1 MRPLDSRFRGNDEEF
16 ETTCRDIQMRWMFR
30 SSGHFA
36 VLFVMSGI
44 LFGGRVNED
53 RCEQTPAQSTAKQK
67 AKKVYTNEDLK
78 NLKDTTRVNQ
88 PQATSKPPK
97 ARGHAP
103 GIESYRDT
111 GGHDREYWQK
121 RMRPL
126 NNQLETLDSQ
136 IAAQQA
142 KYDRLNAAS
151 GMKLSRS
158 GKLSASSSDTRT
170 QVAKRIN
177 DLKEKRAEVLKSRQD
192 LEEEAR
198 KAQAL
203 PEWLR

>member
-1 MRPLDSRFRGNDEEF
+1 
-16 ETTCRDIQMRWMFR
+16 MRWMFR

-36 VLFVMSGI
+36 GLFVMSGI
-44 LFGGRVNED
+44 LFGGGVHE
-53 RCEQTPAQSTAKQK
+53 EKSEPTPAQNTPKQK

-78 NLKDTTRVNQ
+78 SLKDTTHVNQ
-88 PQATSKPPK
+88 SPAASRPQKSGKPS
-97 ARGHAP
+97 A
-103 GIESYRDT
+103 GIEGYRDT

-121 RMRPL
+121 RIRPL

-158 GKLSASSSDTRT
+158 GKLSTSSSDTRT
-170 QVAKRIN
+170 QVAKRID
-177 DLKEKRAEVLKSRQD
+177 DLKEKRAEVLKSKQD

>member
-1 MRPLDSRFRGNDEEF
+1 
-16 ETTCRDIQMRWMFR
+16 MFR
-30 SSGHFA
+30 LSALLTGS
-36 VLFVMSGI
+36 FVVSATLLIGN
-44 LFGGRVNED
+44 GVHED
-53 RCEQTPAQSTAKQK
+53 RAEPTPAQSTAKPK

-78 NLKDTTRVNQ
+78 GLKDITHVNQ
-88 PQATSKPPK
+88 PPATRSQKPGKPSP
-97 ARGHAP
+97 R
-103 GIESYRDT
+103 IESYRDT

-121 RMRPL
+121 KMRPL

-151 GMKLSRS
+151 GMKVSSS
-158 GKLSASSSDTRT
+158 GKLRASSADTRT
-170 QVAKRIN
+170 QVAKRID
-177 DLKEKRAEVLKSRQD
+177 DLKAQRDGVLKSKQN

>member
-1 MRPLDSRFRGNDEEF
+1 MLCQFRLLVLMIGLQLMPGNLLVTAKDEERP
-16 ETTCRDIQMRWMFR
+16 EAAK
-30 SSGHFA
+30 SA
-36 VLFVMSGI
+36 
-44 LFGGRVNED
+44 EK
-53 RCEQTPAQSTAKQK
+53 TPKAK

-78 NLKDTTRVNQ
+78 DLKDTTRVNQ
-88 PQATSKPPK
+88 SPSTNRPREAVGRST
-97 ARGHAP
+97 
-103 GIESYRDT
+103 GIAGYRDT

-121 RMRPL
+121 RIRPL
-126 NNQLETLDSQ
+126 NNQLQTLDSQ

-151 GMKLSRS
+151 GVKLSRS
-158 GKLSASSSDTRT
+158 GKLRASSSDTRA
-170 QVAKRIN
+170 QVTKRID
-177 DLKEKRAEVLKSRQD
+177 DLKEKRAEVLKSKQD

>member
-1 MRPLDSRFRGNDEEF
+1 
-16 ETTCRDIQMRWMFR
+16 MRWMFR

-44 LFGGRVNED
+44 LFGGGVNED

-88 PQATSKPPK
+88 PPATTGRPQK
-97 ARGHAP
+97 AGRHSA
-103 GIESYRDT
+103 GIEGYRDT
-111 GGHDREYWQK
+111 AGHNREYWQK
-121 RMRPL
+121 KIRPL
-126 NNQLETLDSQ
+126 NNQMETLDSQ

>member
-1 MRPLDSRFRGNDEEF
+1 MSMTHIPRHLILLSGFVLLLGTSGLTRDGNDGAA
-16 ETTCRDIQMRWMFR
+16 T
-30 SSGHFA
+30 S
-36 VLFVMSGI
+36 
-44 LFGGRVNED
+44 
-53 RCEQTPAQSTAKQK
+53 AQGTSKQK

-78 NLKDTTRVNQ
+78 SLKDTARVNQ
-88 PQATSKPPK
+88 QPRVTNAPQK
-97 ARGHAP
+97 AAIRGA

-111 GGHDREYWQK
+111 GGHNREYWQK
-121 RMRPL
+121 KIRPL

-151 GMKLSRS
+151 GVKLSRS
-158 GKLSASSSDTRT
+158 GKLRASSSDTRA
-170 QVAKRIN
+170 QVAKRID
-177 DLKEKRAEVLKSRQD
+177 DLKLKRAEVLKSKQD

>member
-1 MRPLDSRFRGNDEEF
+1 MR
-16 ETTCRDIQMRWMFR
+16 CMFR
-30 SSGHFA
+30 FSA
-36 VLFVMSGI
+36 LVTWLFVMPSIPLLCGSVREDKSGPP
-44 LFGGRVNED
+44 
-53 RCEQTPAQSTAKQK
+53 PAQEGSKSK

-78 NLKDTTRVNQ
+78 NLKDSTRVNQ
-88 PQATSKPPK
+88 PPATNPTQR
-97 ARGHAP
+97 AGRHAA
-103 GIESYRDT
+103 GVEGYRDT
-111 GGHDREYWQK
+111 AGHDREYWQK
-121 RMRPL
+121 RIRPL

-136 IAAQQA
+136 IATQQA

-158 GKLSASSSDTRT
+158 GKLSASSSDTRA
-170 QVAKRIN
+170 QAAKRID
-177 DLKEKRAEVLKSRQD
+177 DLKQKRAAVLKSRQD

>member
-1 MRPLDSRFRGNDEEF
+1 ML
-16 ETTCRDIQMRWMFR
+16 CMFR
-30 SSGHFA
+30 SSALLTGLYVMA
-36 VLFVMSGI
+36 GVLLLGANAYEEESGA
-44 LFGGRVNED
+44 
-53 RCEQTPAQSTAKQK
+53 TPPAEKTPKPK

-78 NLKDTTRVNQ
+78 TLKETSRVNQ
-88 PQATSKPPK
+88 
-97 ARGHAP
+97 AP
-103 GIESYRDT
+103 GAVAPAGGSKKGGSIEAYRDAQ
-111 GGHDREYWQK
+111 GHDREYWQK

-136 IAAQQA
+136 IAVQQA

-151 GMKLSRS
+151 GVKLSRS
-158 GKLSASSSDTRT
+158 GKLRASSSDTRA
-170 QVAKRIN
+170 QVAKRID
-177 DLKEKRAEVLKSRQD
+177 DLKQKRDEVLKSKQD

>member
-1 MRPLDSRFRGNDEEF
+1 MR
-16 ETTCRDIQMRWMFR
+16 CMFR
-30 SSGHFA
+30 LS
-36 VLFVMSGI
+36 VLFTG
-44 LFGGRVNED
+44 LFVVCGTLHLRCDVHED
-53 RCEQTPAQSTAKQK
+53 KSEPTPAQSPAKPK
-67 AKKVYTNEDLK
+67 AKRVYTNEDLK
-78 NLKDTTRVNQ
+78 SLKDTTRVNQ
-88 PQATSKPPK
+88 PPATASRPQN
-97 ARGHAP
+97 ARRHSA
-103 GIESYRDT
+103 GIEGYRDAA
-111 GGHDREYWQK
+111 GHNREYWQK
-121 RMRPL
+121 KIRPL

-158 GKLSASSSDTRT
+158 GKLSASSSDTRV
-170 QVAKRIN
+170 QVSKRID
-177 DLKEKRAEVLKSRQD
+177 DLKQKRAEVQKSKQD